1 MHSYLGQQVTV
12 LTVADSPSFADPAV
26 AQALVYPAGHA
37 VPSVRYG
44 TLMVNEGGK
53 QSPVGVLPVKTG
65 VGVPYMLLKY
75 TPSVSEYSTL

>member
-1 MHSYLGQQVTV
+1 
-12 LTVADSPSFADPAV
+12 
-26 AQALVYPAGHA
+26 
-37 VPSVRYG
+37 
-44 TLMVNEGGK
+44 MVNEGGK